1 MTTMQQQAA
10 EHLRRMKA
18 LNYSPTTL
26 RAASFILRRFAGW
39 LAAAGVHAPEKLRAC
54 HLHNW
59 QEMMAGRMNGIGAPL
74 KARSVNKEV
83 EVVKGFLKH
92 LAREGLITT
101 ALTGHINSVKEP
113 NLLPGSVLSHNQA
126 SRILGS
132 VATDTAEGYRN
143 RALLELLYSSGIRAA
158 ELLGLDL
165 ADLDFAG
172 RTAMVMGKGRKQRV
186 VPFGSTAARFLE
198 TYIKAIRP
206 HFLSDASQSALFL
219 DNAGR
224 RLPYHSLRR
233 IVHAC
238 SEGSGLDIN
247 VTPHTLRRSCTTEL
261 LRSGANM
268 YHVKELLGHESLDTL
283 KHYARLTITDLKRTH
298 QRCHPRE
305 RDQGDRP

>member
-1 MTTMQQQAA
+1 MTTMEQQVDG
-10 EHLRRMKA
+10 HLRRLKA

-26 RAASFILRRFAGW
+26 RASSFILRRFAGW
-39 LAAAGVHAPEKLRAC
+39 LATAGVHAPENLRAR

-59 QEMMAGRMNGIGAPL
+59 QEMMAGRLNGIGAPL

-83 EVVKGFLKH
+83 EVARGFLKH

-101 ALTGHINSVKEP
+101 ALTSHINTVKEP
-113 NLLPGSVLSHNQA
+113 SLLPGSVLTHNQA
-126 SRILGS
+126 RLILGS

-165 ADLDFAG
+165 ADLDLAG

-186 VPFGSTAARFLE
+186 VPFGTTAAQFLE

-206 HFLSDASQSALFL
+206 HFLGDASQSALFL
-219 DNAGR
+219 DSGGR
-224 RLPYHSLRR
+224 RLPYYSLRR

-238 SEGSGLDIN
+238 SERSGLGIN
-247 VTPHTLRRSCTTEL
+247 VTPHTLRR
-261 LRSGANM
+261 N
-268 YHVKELLGHESLDTL
+268 VKELLGHESLDTL
-283 KHYARLTITDLKRTH
+283 KHYALLTITDLKRTH
-298 QRCHPRE
+298 HRCHPRE
-305 RDQGDRP
+305 RDQKGGHE